1 MGTLENVEQ
10 YLSSECGD
18 VGNIQ
23 RRLNVFSSQLRI
35 HREVMDKGTI
45 ILKSSL

>member
-10 YLSSECGD
+10 YLSPEYGD
-18 VGNIQ
+18 AGNIQ
-23 RRLNVFSSQLRI
+23 RRLNTFSSQLRI
-35 HREVMDKGTI
+35 HKEVMNKGTI

>member
-10 YLSSECGD
+10 YLSPEYRD

-23 RRLNVFSSQLRI
+23 RRLNMFNSQLRI
-35 HREVMDKGTI
+35 HREVMDTETI